1 MLARGLLAV
10 AVLCTAASSA
20 YAQAWVPP
28 AGIGMVSVV
37 YQNISNTNHRL
48 TDGSL
53 FDGYDS
59 ISRGALFS
67 LDYAV
72 TDRFSFS
79 LGVPYLGTKYTG
91 PEPSIFDLDVDNCFC
106 WQHGWQDF
114 GATVRYNLFNDAFAL
129 TPSISLGVPSHNYEY
144 FGEAVLGR
152 NLNEVRIAVD
162 VGHRLDR
169 ISDKLSVS
177 GRYSYAFVEKVLELP
192 NDRSNFALE
201 AGFLASRKL
210 STRVVFSWQRSHGG
224 LRSSD
229 PFTDEQFLQYDRL
242 IKDNNF
248 HITGGVVYALPKVDV
263 FGSYVHYAGGTDTH
277 VGYAI
282 SAGLSWPF
290 ER

>member
-1 MLARGLLAV
+1 VTARALLAFL
-10 AVLCTAASSA
+10 ALGIASPA
-20 YAQAWVPP
+20 FAQAWVPP
-28 AGIGMVSVV
+28 AGIGMVSAV

-59 ISRGALFS
+59 VSRGVLLSFE
-67 LDYAV
+67 YAV

-79 LGVPYLGTKYTG
+79 LGLPYLGSKYTG
-91 PEPSIFDLDVDNCFC
+91 PEPSIFDLAVDNCFC

-114 GATVRYNLFNDAFAL
+114 GATVRYNLFNEAFAL

-177 GRYSYAFVEKVLELP
+177 GRYSYAFVEEVLELP

-229 PFTDEQFLQYDRL
+229 PFTEEQFVQYDRL

-248 HITGGVVYALPKVDV
+248 HLTGGVAYSLPKVDL

-277 VGYAI
+277 VGHAI